1 MTGDSAIVSTTG
13 KTSRELFELRVKRN
27 ENQRDFLTV
36 GGMGHASSIALGAA
50 LGCPDKEV
58 VCIDGD
64 GAVLMHLGSLPIIG
78 SLKPS
83 NFTHVV
89 LNNAAHESVGGQPT
103 VADITDFRSYAL
115 ASGYRAYAVA
125 STPDELRKAWL
136 DLSNQNGPVLLEIK
150 IKIGSR
156 SDLGRPTS
164 SPLENKESFM
174 NYYGQ

>member
-1 MTGDSAIVSTTG
+1 MPLLLFLSKNTFSSYSIQNRLHDDYILCREDALNLLLNLTGDSAIVSTTG

-78 SLKPS
+78 SLS
-83 NFTHVV
+83 YI
-89 LNNAAHESVGGQPT
+89 L
-103 VADITDFRSYAL
+103 RS
-115 ASGYRAYAVA
+115 
-125 STPDELRKAWL
+125 
-136 DLSNQNGPVLLEIK
+136 
-150 IKIGSR
+150 
-156 SDLGRPTS
+156 
-164 SPLENKESFM
+164 
-174 NYYGQ
+174 